1 MSQGGRHDGY
11 ASTGG
16 GPSEQRWPTGAKVG
30 HQSAGKVDR
39 RQRQASADAAGAI
52 NKCSSQ
58 GGHCGGDDGASCLKP
73 HRSAGGAPGKHTG
86 DDATPNKRL
95 NTPPLAGVNET
106 GNDSVVRTVEILKR
120 PGQTLGFYIREGN
133 GVDRVG
139 GVFISR
145 IGSGSVAE
153 NNALL
158 RVGDEIVSINGI
170 NVTRTSLDDV
180 VLLMSI
186 AKRLV
191 LKLRTRVGA
200 RSKNA
205 ASCPSLSSME
215 HEEPTPVVVLKG
227 GYGGGH
233 VPRRRRDEPATDVNR
248 SSATDGRTTATDGRN
263 HVGSPDPLVQQHM
276 PARYMHHGYTDGG
289 TSLTPAPGVRSSQ
302 GATATNNLYITTNVG
317 ERTTGYT
324 GTTGDRTSG
333 YPGTTGD
340 RTTGYTGTAGDRT
353 AAYAGPT
360 DARSSS
366 RLRAQDPNMTFRSPQ
381 TTRRRSPY
389 ACLDYASDTEATL
402 GDRRRNLYGVRC
414 VPRGIDS
421 SSVRAFQD
429 EIERT
434 HHRYEQQVGTRQPR
448 NGCTPGHRTASSP
461 DRYNSDS
468 EVHTRNR
475 KWTVASPGSGKEAR
489 IVRLNQSLP
498 HVDGG
503 ESTEELKHW
512 LKKFDNLSYELAGSD
527 NTKAMSVSPSVS
539 KGEFGS
545 GP

>member
-1 MSQGGRHDGY
+1 MSHGGGQDGY
-11 ASTGG
+11 ASAGG
-16 GPSEQRWPTGAKVG
+16 GPSDQRWASGGKAG
-30 HQSAGKVDR
+30 QQAAGKVER
-39 RQRQASADAAGAI
+39 RQRQANANAGAI

-58 GGHCGGDDGASCLKP
+58 GNCGGDDAASCGKG
-73 HRSAGGAPGKHTG
+73 RGAAGGGSGPCKV
-86 DDATPNKRL
+86 DDAALNRRL
-95 NTPPLAGVNET
+95 KTPPLAERAGVNDT
-106 GNDSVVRTVEILKR
+106 GADSVVRTVEILKR

-191 LKLRTRVGA
+191 LKLRTVVGA

-215 HEEPTPVVVLKG
+215 HETPTPVVVLKG
-227 GYGGGH
+227 GYGGAH
-233 VPRRRRDEPATDVNR
+233 VSRRRREEPTVDAT
-248 SSATDGRTTATDGRN
+248 TEPRN
-263 HVGSPDPLVQQHM
+263 HVDSQA
-276 PARYMHHGYTDGG
+276 PARYAHHGYTEV
-289 TSLTPAPGVRSSQ
+289 TSSTPPPGARTSQ
-302 GATATNNLYITTNVG
+302 GANNLFMPA
-317 ERTTGYT
+317 
-324 GTTGDRTSG
+324 DRTQG
-333 YPGTTGD
+333 YA
-340 RTTGYTGTAGDRT
+340 GTA
-353 AAYAGPT
+353 

-366 RLRAQDPNMTFRSPQ
+366 RLRAQEPNMTFRSPQ

-414 VPRGIDS
+414 VPRGIDT

-434 HHRYEQQVGTRQPR
+434 HHRYEQQVGTRQR
-448 NGCTPGHRTASSP
+448 NGSSAPGHRTASSP
-461 DRYNSDS
+461 DRYMSDS

-475 KWTVASPGSGKEAR
+475 KWTVAASDGGKEAR

-503 ESTEELKHW
+503 ESNEELKHW

-527 NTKAMSVSPSVS
+527 NTKALSVSPSIS
-539 KGEFGS
+539 KGMCQRRVCGGLFCY
-545 GP
+545 